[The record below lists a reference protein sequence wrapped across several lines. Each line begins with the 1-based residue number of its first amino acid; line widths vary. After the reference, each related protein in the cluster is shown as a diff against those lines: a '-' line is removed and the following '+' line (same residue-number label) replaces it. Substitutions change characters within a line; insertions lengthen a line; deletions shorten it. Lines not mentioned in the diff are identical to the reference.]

1 MAISLRNRQKR
12 VRVETRWLRR
22 VGGRALSVLARP
34 RAECSVLLVEDSA
47 IAELNRAYRG
57 VAGPTDVLAFPMTE
71 GRFGRAWPSSRA
83 LRQAQGF
90 VVSAQPNGPEQSR
103 GTQAEGPD
111 LLGDVVIS
119 AETARRQARPGRGG
133 VRAELALLLVHGILH
148 LVGYDHGTAEERRRM
163 RHKQRAI
170 LAACGIQAP
179 AAAGTIRA
187 PARGRRRAV
196 RSAPVR
202 RGGRGWAT
210 TRSG

>member
-1 MAISLRNRQKR
+1 M
-12 VRVETRWLRR
+12 VD
-22 VGGRALSVLARP
+22 
-34 RAECSVLLVEDSA
+34 DSA
-47 IAELNRAYRG
+47 IAELNRTYRG

-83 LRQAQGF
+83 LRQAQG
-90 VVSAQPNGPEQSR
+90 VRRAQPSGPEQGR

-119 AETARRQARPGRGG
+119 AETARRQARPARGG

-163 RHKQRAI
+163 WHKQRAI

-187 PARGRRRAV
+187 PRRRAG
-196 RSAPVR
+196 RGAARPAPAR
-202 RGGRGWAT
+202 RGER
-210 TRSG
+210 